1 MILNFTK
8 VDKVRLSLE
17 EYTLNTRLMVKG
29 QKKKKNPTQNGTKQK
44 RKRSQISTRKQR
56 QGSSTT
62 VGQRFFSNAFVSH

>member
-29 QKKKKNPTQNGTKQK
+29 QKKKTNPKRNKTKEK
-44 RKRSQISTRKQR
+44 TVSDFDKKTKTR
-56 QGSSTT
+56 
-62 VGQRFFSNAFVSH
+62 

>member
-29 QKKKKNPTQNGTKQK
+29 QKKPTQNGTKQK

>member
-29 QKKKKNPTQNGTKQK
+29 PKKTKPNPKRNKTKEKTVSDFDKKTK
-44 RKRSQISTRKQR
+44 TR
-56 QGSSTT
+56 
-62 VGQRFFSNAFVSH
+62 